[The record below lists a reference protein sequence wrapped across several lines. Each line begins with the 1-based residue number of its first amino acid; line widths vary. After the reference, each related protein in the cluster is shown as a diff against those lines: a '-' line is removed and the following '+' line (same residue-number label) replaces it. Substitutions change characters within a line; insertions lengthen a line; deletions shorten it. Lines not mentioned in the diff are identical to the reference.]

1 MPPANISKWVW
12 LACAFA
18 LVWLGM
24 RFLLPLALPFL
35 LGGLLAMAAE
45 PAAAFLCRR
54 LKLPRFLAAGI
65 SVTAALGILLCLVVL
80 AVSLA
85 VRELGL
91 LADILP
97 DLGQTVSRG
106 MDSLQ
111 SLLLALADRT
121 PDWVAVPLNSS
132 INNFFGSGSV
142 LMERVISR
150 VPAMASSALSHVP
163 GSALTAGTAV
173 ISAYMLCARM
183 PRLKAWF
190 AARLRGGLC
199 SWILPAWQRIRSAIG
214 GWLKAQLKLSGV
226 SFCVLLAGFLLLGI
240 RYAPVWA
247 LGICLLD
254 ALPLL
259 GTGAILLP
267 WALVSLVQGST
278 AQAVGLAVLYAATA
292 LTRSVLE
299 PRLVGRQL
307 GLDPLLTLIALYA
320 GFRLWGLAGM
330 LLAPLIAVS
339 AGELAADGA

>member
-1 MPPANISKWVW
+1 MPHPNISKWVW
-12 LACAFA
+12 LVCAFA
-18 LVWLGM
+18 LVWLGL
-24 RFLLPLALPFL
+24 RYLLPLALPFL
-35 LGGLLAMAAE
+35 LGWLLAAAAE
-45 PAAAFLCRR
+45 PAAAFLCRK

-65 SVTAALGILLCLVVL
+65 SVTAALGILVCLVIL

-91 LADILP
+91 LAGVLP

-111 SLLLALADRT
+111 QMLLALADRT
-121 PDWVAVPLNSS
+121 PDWVAAPLHSS
-132 INNFFGSGSV
+132 ITNLFGSSSV
-142 LMERVISR
+142 VMETVIAR

-163 GSALTAGTAV
+163 GSALTVGTAV

-183 PRLKAWF
+183 PQLQAWF
-190 AARLRGGLC
+190 SEWQPGSLLRRF
-199 SWILPAWQRIRSAIG
+199 LPAWKRVRSAIG
-214 GWLKAQLKLSGV
+214 GWLKAQLKLSAVCFG
-226 SFCVLLAGFLLLGI
+226 VLLAGFLLLGI

-247 LGICLLD
+247 LVISLMD

-259 GTGAILLP
+259 GTGVVLLP

-278 AQAVGLAVLYAATA
+278 VQAVGLLGLYAAAA

-320 GFRLWGLAGM
+320 GFRIWGLAGM

-339 AGELAADGA
+339 AGELAADPA